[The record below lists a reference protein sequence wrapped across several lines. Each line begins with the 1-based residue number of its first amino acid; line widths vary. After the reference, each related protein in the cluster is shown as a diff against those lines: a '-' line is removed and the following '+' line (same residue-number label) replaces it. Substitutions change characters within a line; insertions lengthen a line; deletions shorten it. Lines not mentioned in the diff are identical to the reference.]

1 MASFGSLKSKIF
13 DREERKQQYQAQI
26 RGLNAYDRHNK
37 FLKDYVA
44 FYGKEKPMSLKL
56 PVKTDQDTLREGFRF
71 IRSEEDDK
79 DSSWEQRLVKRYY
92 DKLFKE
98 YCIADMS
105 HYKSGKIGLRWRTE
119 KEVIAGKGQFVCG
132 NKHCDEKDGLASY
145 EVNFTYV
152 EAGENK
158 QALVKLVT
166 CERCA
171 EKLHYKRRKEKEQLD
186 RREKEENKRKR
197 YQSRSDHD
205 TDEENEES
213 KERRKI
219 SERRDKKE
227 HKRKRE
233 ISLSDDDTEE
243 KHDRKGLEKK
253 EKEELKRNRDESGS
267 DSDSNK
273 VYKSSKEKRK
283 ERKASSSAGNHS
295 VNNDDNFD
303 EFMEGMFP

>member
-1 MASFGSLKSKIF
+1 MASFGSLKSEIF

-26 RGLNAYDRHNK
+26 RGLNAHDRHKK

-56 PVKTDQDTLREGFRF
+56 PVKTDQDTLREGFR
-71 IRSEEDDK
+71 
-79 DSSWEQRLVKRYY
+79 
-92 DKLFKE
+92 

-105 HYKSGKIGLRWRTE
+105 HYKSGK
-119 KEVIAGKGQFVCG
+119 
-132 NKHCDEKDGLASY
+132 
-145 EVNFTYV
+145 VNFTYV

-205 TDEENEES
+205 TDEEYEERE
-213 KERRKI
+213 ERRKI

-243 KHDRKGLEKK
+243 KHDRKGLGKK

-283 ERKASSSAGNHS
+283 ERKASSLAGNHS

>member
-56 PVKTDQDTLREGFRF
+56 PVKTDQDTLREGFR
-71 IRSEEDDK
+71 
-79 DSSWEQRLVKRYY
+79 
-92 DKLFKE
+92 
-98 YCIADMS
+98 YCIADML

-119 KEVIAGKGQFVCG
+119 KEVIAGKGHQV
-132 NKHCDEKDGLASY
+132 
-145 EVNFTYV
+145 VNFTYV

>member
-1 MASFGSLKSKIF
+1 MASFGSLKSEIF

-26 RGLNAYDRHNK
+26 RGLNAHDRHKK

-98 YCIADMS
+98 YP
-105 HYKSGKIGLRWRTE
+105 L
-119 KEVIAGKGQFVCG
+119 Q
-132 NKHCDEKDGLASY
+132 
-145 EVNFTYV
+145 VNFTYV

-205 TDEENEES
+205 TDEEYEERE
-213 KERRKI
+213 ERRKI

-243 KHDRKGLEKK
+243 KHDRKGLGKK

-283 ERKASSSAGNHS
+283 ERKASSLAGNHS

>member
-1 MASFGSLKSKIF
+1 MASFGSLKSEIF

-26 RGLNAYDRHNK
+26 RGLNAHDRHKK

-56 PVKTDQDTLREGFRF
+56 PVKTDQDTLREGFRYNQLVPTIYILCEYFLCSLF
-71 IRSEEDDK
+71 IA
-79 DSSWEQRLVKRYY
+79 LT
-92 DKLFKE
+92 LFKILHSRHVTLQE
-98 YCIADMS
+98 WQDWFEMEDREGGYSRERAS
-105 HYKSGKIGLRWRTE
+105 L
-119 KEVIAGKGQFVCG
+119 EVLNFSFISLNNFQ
-132 NKHCDEKDGLASY
+132 
-145 EVNFTYV
+145 VNFTYV

-205 TDEENEES
+205 TDEEYEERE
-213 KERRKI
+213 ERRKI

-243 KHDRKGLEKK
+243 KHDRKGLGKK

-283 ERKASSSAGNHS
+283 ERKASSLAGNHS

>member
-56 PVKTDQDTLREGFRF
+56 PVKTDQDTLREGFRYNQLVPTIYILCEYFLCSLF
-71 IRSEEDDK
+71 IA
-79 DSSWEQRLVKRYY
+79 LT
-92 DKLFKE
+92 LFKILHSRHVALQE
-98 YCIADMS
+98 WQDWFEMEDREGGYS
-105 HYKSGKIGLRWRTE
+105 RQRSSSGNI
-119 KEVIAGKGQFVCG
+119 
-132 NKHCDEKDGLASY
+132 SY
-145 EVNFTYV
+145 FLIRHKTIDINVNFTYV